1 MPLLPYP
8 PTPNPNPN
16 PTPNFNPHGNLRPD
30 PGPDARRKVRA
41 KYHAEGNF
49 PGLWE
54 KVRAEVDIIKGGDR
68 VFFADNKKRD

>member
-1 MPLLPYP
+1 M
-8 PTPNPNPN
+8 
-16 PTPNFNPHGNLRPD
+16 
-30 PGPDARRKVRA
+30 RA